1 MAKSQKFTAVE
12 DHIDGF
18 VTVGAFSP
26 TVYLG
31 NPMENASVI
40 LKAVNKDKK
49 LSKCDVVVTPEL
61 SLTGYT
67 CQDMFF
73 NSQLLNKVNDAI
85 EYLKTSIRLGVVLSV
100 GAPILI
106 GKNLFNCSLLIRN
119 NRVISITP
127 KTFLANYEEFY
138 EDRWF
143 TAYDPNKHSRMSEL
157 GYWVSHIT
165 AVEMEGFERKREV
178 KNFYIASEVCE
189 DLWAADPI
197 STHLALAGAEIIV
210 NNSAS
215 NETVGKDSYRRDL
228 VKMQSAKTK
237 SVYIYCSAGLTE
249 SSQDMVFGGHN
260 IIAEN
265 GKILVE
271 SDLFDFDKSD
281 AHGVVVATVDLDIIR
296 HDRVVNKTFSSNS
309 EPKIDIKYTT
319 DEITHLHK
327 GDMGYFRTVSMTP
340 FTPVGIENAKERCM
354 SIFEIQVAGLVSRLL
369 IRENSKL
376 VIGVSGGLD
385 STLALLVAYEA
396 MRKLG
401 RDTKD
406 IIGVT
411 MPCFGTTSRTKDNA
425 IELMNI
431 LGCTKLEV
439 NIADSVRQHLKDIDL
454 PETDRSVAFENAQ
467 ARERT
472 QVLMDIGNKV
482 GGFVLGTGDMSEL
495 ALGWCTYNGDQMSMY
510 NPNGSIPKTLVRTLV
525 DVIGHR
531 LTNDMYS
538 GVIDDILDTPVS
550 PELLPPTTDGD
561 IAQLTE
567 NSVGPYVFND
577 FFMFYHIRYGMNK
590 AKILELAKI
599 GCEQDGFDF
608 DKVEY
613 WLNKFYV
620 RFFNA
625 QFKRNPMPDGAKVGS
640 VSLNP
645 RGDWRCPTEF
655 DSHIFKY

>member
-1 MAKSQKFTAVE
+1 MAKSQKLT
-12 DHIDGF
+12 ILNKRIGNM

-31 NPMENASVI
+31 NPLENASNIVA
-40 LKAVNKDKK
+40 AVNTHERLK
-49 LSKCDVVVTPEL
+49 KCDVVVTPEL

-73 NSQLLNKVNDAI
+73 NSQLLSEVDSAI
-85 EYLKTSIRLGVVLSV
+85 DYITSYIRLGVVVSV
-100 GAPILI
+100 GAPIVF
-106 GKNLFNCSLLIRN
+106 GKNIFNCSILIRN
-119 NRVISITP
+119 NKVISITP
-127 KTFLANYEEFY
+127 KTFLANYAEFY

-143 TAYDPNKHSRMSEL
+143 TAYDPMKHGHIEKL
-157 GYWVSHIT
+157 GYWVSNIEIIEKLGIT
-165 AVEMEGFERKREV
+165 TENTVAKFSM
-178 KNFYIASEVCE
+178 ASEICE

-197 STHLALAGAEIIV
+197 STHMALAGAELIV

-215 NETVGKDSYRRDL
+215 NETVGKDRYRRDL
-228 VKMQSAKTK
+228 VKMQSSKTM
-237 SVYIYCSAGLTE
+237 SAYVYCSAGLTE
-249 SSQDMVFGGHN
+249 SSQDVVFGGHN

-265 GKILVE
+265 GKILAE
-271 SDLFDFDKSD
+271 SDLFELDESGV
-281 AHGVVVATVDLDIIR
+281 HGVVVATIDLDILR
-296 HDRVVNKTFSSNS
+296 HDRMLNKTFSSNS
-309 EPKIDIKYTT
+309 NSRIPIKYTSDKVT
-319 DEITHLHK
+319 CVPENNVNC
-327 GDMGYFRTVSMTP
+327 FRTVSMTP
-340 FTPVGIENAKERCM
+340 FLPSGIENAKVRCR
-354 SIFEIQVAGLVSRLL
+354 SIFETQVAGLVSRLL
-369 IRENSKL
+369 VRDNSKV

-396 MRKLG
+396 MRKLH

-411 MPCFGTTSRTKDNA
+411 MPCFGTTNRTKDNA
-425 IELMNI
+425 IKLMEV
-431 LGCTKLEV
+431 LKCTQMEV
-439 NIADSVRQHLKDIDL
+439 NIADSVKQHLKDIDL

-510 NPNGSIPKTLVRTLV
+510 NPNGSIPKTLVRSLV
-525 DVIGHR
+525 DVIGNWVTR
-531 LTNDMYS
+531 S

-550 PELLPPTTDGD
+550 PELLPPTDDGN

-567 NSVGPYVFND
+567 SSVGPYVFND
-577 FFMFYHIRYGMNK
+577 FFMFYHIRYGMSK
-590 AKILELAKI
+590 EKILKLAEI
-599 GCEQDGFDF
+599 GCAQDGFDYS
-608 DKVEY
+608 KIEY
-613 WLNKFYV
+613 WLNKFYT

-655 DSHIFKY
+655 DSSIFTMY

>member
-1 MAKSQKFTAVE
+1 MAKSQKRITL
-12 DHIDGF
+12 DKNISNM

-31 NPMENASVI
+31 NVMKNARTIVS
-40 LKAVNKDKK
+40 AVNGHEDLKK
-49 LSKCDVVVTPEL
+49 CSIAVTPEL

-73 NSQLLNKVNDAI
+73 SSQLLDKVVDGIKYI
-85 EYLKTSIRLGVVLSV
+85 ETYIRPGVLVSV
-100 GAPILI
+100 GAPILL
-106 GKNLFNCSLLIRN
+106 GKSLFNCSVLISN
-119 NRVISITP
+119 YKIISITP
-127 KTFLANYEEFY
+127 KTFLANYAEFY

-143 TAYDPNKHSRMSEL
+143 TAYDPLKHDRYDSL
-157 GYWVSHIT
+157 GYWVSNIKL
-165 AVEMEGFERKREV
+165 VEDEV
-178 KNFYIASEVCE
+178 TVADFCVASELCE
-189 DLWAADPI
+189 DLWSPDPI
-197 STHLALAGAEIIV
+197 STHMALAGAEIIV

-215 NETVGKDSYRRDL
+215 NETVGKDRYRRDL
-228 VKMQSAKTK
+228 VKMQSSKTM
-237 SVYIYCSAGLTE
+237 SVYIYCSAGLSE
-249 SSQDMVFGGHN
+249 SSQDVVFGGHN

-265 GKILVE
+265 GKILAE
-271 SDLFDFDKSD
+271 SDLFDIGEDD
-281 AHGVVVATVDLDIIR
+281 INGVVVATVDLDTIR
-296 HDRVVNKTFSSNS
+296 HDRILNKTFSSNS
-309 EPKIDIKYTT
+309 NPKIPIKYTK
-319 DEITHLHK
+319 DEIFCAKSK
-327 GDMGYFRTVSMTP
+327 GNTSYYRTVSMTP
-340 FTPVGIENAKERCM
+340 FLPSGITNAKMRCK
-354 SIFEIQVAGLVSRLL
+354 SIFDMQVAGLVSRLL
-369 IRENSKL
+369 IRGNSKI

-396 MRKLG
+396 MRKLK

-411 MPCFGTTSRTKDNA
+411 MPCFGTTSRTKNNA
-425 IELMNI
+425 VELMEV
-431 LGCTKLEV
+431 LGCTQMEV
-439 NIADSVRQHLKDIDL
+439 NIADSVRVHMRDIGL
-454 PETDRSVAFENAQ
+454 SETDRSVAYENAQ

-525 DVIGHR
+525 DIIGHW
-531 LTNDMYS
+531 LTEENGS

-550 PELLPPTTDGD
+550 PELLPPTDNGT

-577 FFMFYHIRYGMNK
+577 FFMFYHVRYGMSK
-590 AKILELAKI
+590 EKILDLAKI
-599 GCEQDGFDF
+599 ACMQDGFDF

-613 WLNKFYV
+613 WINKFYT

-655 DSHIFKY
+655 DSSIFTIY